1 MQYVLQMACLVRVP
15 TENVKQNMQMGN
27 FSKAGAHWIDGALSL
42 LTHALAAFAITVTLT
57 RGATHAGNHSLD
69 HSLHY
74 SLTGSLTHSLHYSLT
89 GSLTHSLHYSLTGS
103 LTHSLHYSLTGSL
116 THSLHYSGQA
126 GALRATVTGLVEQRG
141 VAGMWRGYSTTVM
154 REVRHHCTHQLAL
167 ARAFV

>member
-89 GSLTHSLHYSLTGS
+89 GSLTHSLHYS
-103 LTHSLHYSLTGSL
+103 
-116 THSLHYSGQA
+116 GQA

>member
-103 LTHSLHYSLTGSL
+103 LTHSLHYS
-116 THSLHYSGQA
+116 GQA